1 MFPGHQALDYFLS
14 YIYTRTMWLT
24 LNYRNSISSHIKT
37 CANNQN
43 HQIVIHNA
51 CHYFSLHDSFSV
63 LTRWVWYRLL
73 LPPITSSLLF
83 NVREIK
89 DYKTHQ
95 AHKFRVSDHFVLS
108 TFKSSCWLC
117 TKMLQLI
124 SLWIFFFLQF
134 WKGFCRS
141 ERIPFTFTSLEVSS
155 NRGCFMNFVRFFCS
169 SYASFRINQTI
180 TQESV

>member
-1 MFPGHQALDYFLS
+1 MFPGHQALYCFLS

-73 LPPITSSLLF
+73 LPLITSSLLF

-89 DYKTHQ
+89 DYKTYQ
-95 AHKFRVSDHFVLS
+95 AHKFRVPDHFVLS

-124 SLWIFFFLQF
+124 SLWIFFPSVLERFLQVRENSF
-134 WKGFCRS
+134 HFYLSGSIFQSRMLYEFC
-141 ERIPFTFTSLEVSS
+141 EIFLFFL
-155 NRGCFMNFVRFFCS
+155 CFFS
-169 SYASFRINQTI
+169 H
-180 TQESV
+180 